1 MKWSNDSQVFGS
13 SSLDKTIRFW
23 DNREEKNINLISGI
37 QYANINDILI
47 YSKKGLNNT
56 YIACGYSD
64 SLVTIWDYNKRF
76 VEKEL

>member
-1 MKWSNDSQVFGS
+1 MKWSNDSQVCGS

-23 DNREEKNINLISGI
+23 DIREEKNINLISGI

-56 YIACGYSD
+56 YIASRHSD
-64 SLVTIWDYNKRF
+64 GLVTIRDYNKRF
-76 VEKEL
+76 VVKEL